1 MQYARLE
8 KGYMV
13 YLNKGEK
20 IISIFIRFCAANV
33 FCNAQ
38 LTRIGTLQSR
48 EISAN
53 GTKKKNISGRKIV
66 MGRVH

>member
-20 IISIFIRFCAANV
+20 IISSLIRFCTANV

-38 LTRIGTLQSR
+38 LTRTGDLQSI
-48 EISAN
+48 EISALAL
-53 GTKKKNISGRKIV
+53 KKNISGKKKV